1 MILIEEKQSVKL
13 PNITSLFFKLPFIN
27 KSIDEQLTQL
37 PIMHFD
43 KKSLVYEIPIT
54 KLFFAIN
61 LLVKFD
67 SVKFKPFKEK
77 SKEILNCSRY
87 KFKVKPYSY
96 QMEGIEFG
104 LNHNGWLLLDDQGL
118 GKTLQMIYLAE
129 VLRKKEG
136 LKHCLIIC
144 GVNGLKYN

>member
-1 MILIEEKQSVKL
+1 MILIEEKQSIKL
-13 PNITSLFFKLPFIN
+13 PNITSLFFKLPFLN
-27 KSIDEQLTQL
+27 KIIDEQLTQL

-54 KLFFAIN
+54 KLFFVIN
-61 LLVKFD
+61 LLVKYD
-67 SVKFKPFKEK
+67 SIKFKPYQEK

-87 KFKVKPYSY
+87 KFKVKPYKY
-96 QMEGIEFG
+96 QLDGIEFG
-104 LNHNGWLLLDDQGL
+104 LNHDGWLLLDDQGL

-129 VLRKKEG
+129 VLKKKEN
-136 LKHCLIIC
+136 LKHCLIVC